1 MWECSFVEG
10 KEQMEADRRKSL
22 EVKAKECKL
31 NVRDALFGGRTE
43 GYKSYIKCN
52 EHQKIVAYDVVSL
65 YPTVNALDDY
75 AVGFHKLR
83 YNLTVRE
90 IQNGRFFGLA
100 KVDISAPKQL
110 ELPLL
115 PENKDGRLL
124 FHLNDITG
132 GTYTSIEL
140 KKALEL
146 GYVITKI
153 YVGYEY
159 KKYNGLM
166 KDYVKCFVKMK
177 IENSKNYTKE
187 EVDEI
192 NKYHESIGLSIDLD
206 HTKCKKNPG
215 MRAISKLFLNSL
227 WGKFGQSSTLDQRE
241 FINDYNLF
249 VQRCSDTKI
258 KKSTFDII
266 NENCVEFIYKSVE
279 GAEMDAKYISEVT
292 AVFTTANARLRLY
305 NFMSWFHPS
314 QRVYSDTDS
323 VYIFIDYKNKNHK
336 CPVRDK
342 HLLPTDISLGNGLG
356 QWEYDIK
363 GGAHIIE
370 MIVNGCKSYAYKQS
384 DGIEVIKQKGITLDY
399 NNSLL
404 FTFDNFKKLVMEEEV
419 IESHERFRFK
429 STYERKVYTVP
440 DKKKIRFTLDE
451 KRLYNKYTYETLPFG
466 FEWF

>member
-1 MWECSFVEG
+1 M
-10 KEQMEADRRKSL
+10 
-22 EVKAKECKL
+22 
-31 NVRDALFGGRTE
+31 
-43 GYKSYIKCN
+43 
-52 EHQKIVAYDVVSL
+52 
-65 YPTVNALDDY
+65 
-75 AVGFHKLR
+75 
-83 YNLTVRE
+83 
-90 IQNGRFFGLA
+90 
-100 KVDISAPKQL
+100 

-177 IENSKNYTKE
+177 IENTKNYTKE

-266 NENCVEFIYKSVE
+266 NENCVEFIYK
-279 GAEMDAKYISEVT
+279 
-292 AVFTTANARLRLY
+292 
-305 NFMSWFHPS
+305 
-314 QRVYSDTDS
+314 
-323 VYIFIDYKNKNHK
+323 
-336 CPVRDK
+336 
-342 HLLPTDISLGNGLG
+342 
-356 QWEYDIK
+356 
-363 GGAHIIE
+363 
-370 MIVNGCKSYAYKQS
+370 
-384 DGIEVIKQKGITLDY
+384 
-399 NNSLL
+399 
-404 FTFDNFKKLVMEEEV
+404 
-419 IESHERFRFK
+419 
-429 STYERKVYTVP
+429 
-440 DKKKIRFTLDE
+440 
-451 KRLYNKYTYETLPFG
+451 
-466 FEWF
+466 